1 MSPTEFARALQLL
14 EEASQALAR
23 AQLQETAV
31 LQTVQAQ
38 ARHLLPPARV
48 HILIFREEGAQ
59 LFAWDER
66 GQAQPS
72 AWYNSPDAQSI
83 MGWLRETREALLVGD
98 FQQEWEM
105 LPARP
110 SYHSPHPPRSAIFAP
125 LLVANQAL
133 GVISAQ
139 SDQPHAFAPEHLIL
153 LRILANQAA
162 ALLGAVRLLDAERRR
177 ANQLQTLAQ
186 VTRSVVSILDLD
198 RLFAHIVDIIAEAFG
213 YYHVQIFVLDPRTK
227 RLVFKASSDRATHE
241 TWRREG
247 RAELLG
253 QGIIG
258 WVATHGRLRNVP
270 DVSQDSLYIPDDP
283 RLLPN
288 TRSEIAVALKLEEEV
303 LGVLDVQS
311 DRVHAFSQEDEFIL
325 VALADAVALAIANAR
340 LYEAQRQEAQVNRIL
355 LQVARALVRIRDL
368 DGLLEE
374 VARLTVGL
382 GEVQRCVIMLW
393 DEEANGFVVAAGH
406 ASSPELSL
414 PPNGLL
420 LTPKDHPLLRRL
432 IREKGFILA
441 PDARVALN
449 LPPDVVR
456 HFRFQ
461 AVAGVAMTLDE
472 RIMGA
477 IFVDDHDLDR
487 LQRPHL
493 PNILSGIANQTAVAV
508 ERARLREAEIEQ
520 QRLAAELQVARTIQI
535 GFLPEQLPQLPGY
548 EFAAHWEPAREIG
561 GDFYDF
567 IPFQDGRLGMV
578 VADVADKGV
587 PAALYMALSR
597 TTLRLVATTTPSPA
611 QVLQRV
617 NQAILDTTFADLFVT
632 MFYLVL
638 DPSAHIITYASG
650 GHGLALVMR
659 RGEIIHLRAKG
670 MPLGILPHI
679 ACEEKWLRLEP
690 EDTIILFTDG
700 VTDAVNERMEPYGRE
715 RFFQRIREWQ
725 GLSAAEMA
733 KAIHEDVQA
742 WKGDAPRF
750 DDFTLV
756 VVRRLV

>member
-1 MSPTEFARALQLL
+1 MTTEPVARALQIL
-14 EEASQALAR
+14 EAASQALAR
-23 AQLQETAV
+23 AELNERAV
-31 LQTVQAQ
+31 LETIQAQ
-38 ARHLLPPARV
+38 ARRFLPSVRI
-48 HILIFREEGAQ
+48 HILIFRDGGVQ
-59 LFAWDER
+59 LFAWDEQGR
-66 GQAQPS
+66 ALPP
-72 AWYNSPDAQSI
+72 AWYDSPDAHSI
-83 MGWLRETREALLVGD
+83 TGWLKETREALMVGD
-98 FQQEWEM
+98 FEKEWER

-110 SYHSPHPPRSAIFAP
+110 SYDSPHPPRSALFAP

-133 GVISAQ
+133 GVVSAQ
-139 SDQPHAFAPEHLIL
+139 SAQPHAFTEDHLVL

-162 ALLGAVRLLDAERRR
+162 AILGAVRLLDAERRR

-198 RLFAHIVDIIAEAFG
+198 RLFAHVVDIIADAFG
-213 YYHVQIFVLDPRTK
+213 YYHVQIFVLDPHTK
-227 RLVFKASSDRATHE
+227 RLVFKASSDRVTHE
-241 TWRREG
+241 KWRREG

-258 WVATHGRLRNVP
+258 WVAAHGRLRNVP
-270 DVSQDSLYIPDDP
+270 DVSQDPLYIPDDI

-288 TRSEIAVALKLEEEV
+288 TRSEIAVALKLEDDV

-311 DRVHAFSQEDEFIL
+311 DRLNAFSQEDEFIL

-368 DGLLEE
+368 DALLDE
-374 VARLTVGL
+374 VARLTVEL
-382 GEVQRCVIMLW
+382 GEVRRCVIMLW
-393 DEEANGFVVAAGH
+393 NQEADGFEVTAGH
-406 ASSPELSL
+406 VSSPDLSL

-420 LTPKDHPLLRRL
+420 LHPKDHPLLQRL
-432 IREKGFILA
+432 IREKDFILI
-441 PDARVALN
+441 PDAREALN
-449 LPPDVVR
+449 LPPDMAR
-456 HFRFQ
+456 RFRFQ
-461 AVAGVAMTLDE
+461 TVAGVAMTLDD
-472 RIMGA
+472 RILGA
-477 IFVDDHDLDR
+477 IFVDDEDQAR
-487 LQRPHL
+487 LQQPHL
-493 PNILSGIANQTAVAV
+493 PDILSGIANQTAVAV
-508 ERARLREAEIEQ
+508 ERAQLREAEFEQ
-520 QRLAAELQVARTIQI
+520 QRLGAELRVARTIQM

-548 EFAAHWEPAREIG
+548 EFAARWEPAREIG

-597 TTLRLVATTTPSPA
+597 TTLRLVAATNPFPA
-611 QVLQRV
+611 QVLRGV

-638 DPSAHIITYASG
+638 DPNAHIITYASG
-650 GHGLALVMR
+650 GHGLALVAR
-659 RGEIIHLRAKG
+659 RDEIIHLRTKG
-670 MPLGILPHI
+670 MPLGILPNI
-679 ACEEKWLRLEP
+679 ACEEKWLQLEP
-690 EDTIILFTDG
+690 GDTIILFTDG

-733 KAIHEDVQA
+733 EAIHEDVRA
-742 WKGDAPRF
+742 WKGEAPRF

-756 VVRRLV
+756 VARRML